1 MAPPLVGS
9 AGVFAGLRQDLG
21 LGWGLT
27 LVAVTALG
35 AMLALRGV
43 HHRVE
48 AEQARRNVFD
58 AGAGST
64 AWVML
69 LMGAAVIP
77 GLVLNAIDDA
87 GVRAV
92 VAGLLGAVLAAAAVE
107 MQRRVHTTRGEL
119 FAYQAGSG
127 RREIWVSRWALPR
140 APGPARNVRA
150 AAALAG
156 RLWRVMWR
164 ADRVGCG
171 AHGAWRGPSPQTT
184 DCARG

>member
-1 MAPPLVGS
+1 MAY
-9 AGVFAGLRQDLG
+9 
-21 LGWGLT
+21 
-27 LVAVTALG
+27 
-35 AMLALRGV
+35 
-43 HHRVE
+43 
-48 AEQARRNVFD
+48 
-58 AGAGST
+58 
-64 AWVML
+64 
-69 LMGAAVIP
+69 AAYSPVC
-77 GLVLNAIDDA
+77 AI
-87 GVRAV
+87 V
-92 VAGLLGAVLAAAAVE
+92 AAVE

-156 RLWRVMWR
+156 RLWRVMRR

-184 DCARG
+184 DSGQVPSSGVTL